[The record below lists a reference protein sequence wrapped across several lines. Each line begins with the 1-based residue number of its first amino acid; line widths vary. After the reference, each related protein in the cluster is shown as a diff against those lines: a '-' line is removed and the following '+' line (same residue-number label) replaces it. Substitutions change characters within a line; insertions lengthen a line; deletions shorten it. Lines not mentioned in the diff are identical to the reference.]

1 MSVFYPTFSINICQF
16 SLKHSSFHFVL
27 IFSED
32 LFSIMM
38 TGKQIIEADKDDR
51 LVHVVVL
58 IDRIAGDLFPFY
70 LKVLYFLLFTYILFA
85 FLSTSNKFLIRI
97 L

>member
-1 MSVFYPTFSINICQF
+1 
-16 SLKHSSFHFVL
+16 
-27 IFSED
+27 
-32 LFSIMM
+32 MM